1 MKHLLSIV
9 LQKRIIYSFYLLRLR
24 CTNLENLKAGDKV
37 NLERALKE
45 GGRNSGHIVQGHVD
59 CTGELAEKHIEG
71 DSLWIKI
78 KCENETVMRQIVPKG
93 FVALDG
99 TSLTVCEVTENTFT
113 VMLISH
119 TQQHI
124 IIPQKNIGDKINIEV

>member
-1 MKHLLSIV
+1 M
-9 LQKRIIYSFYLLRLR
+9 R
-24 CTNLENLKAGDKV
+24 CTNLELLKPGDKV

-59 CTGELAEKHIEG
+59 CTGVLDEKHVEG
-71 DSLWIKI
+71 DSLWIRI
-78 KCENETVMRQIVPKG
+78 KCDNETIMKQIVSKG

-113 VMLISH
+113 VMLIAH

-124 IIPQKNIGDKINIEV
+124 IIPQKKIGDKINIEVLVYYLFII